1 MIDFP
6 YVFKWLYH
14 RDKLSFQKLLSLFID
29 LITDTKVQIFS
40 VIIVTFSKIKYK
52 MRQPLQIHL
61 FEDNI

>member
-1 MIDFP
+1 M
-6 YVFKWLYH
+6 LYH